1 VEEVLAGARRRSDYA
16 SIASSQD
23 PTPYKKVSM
32 PSPESQQ
39 VQMLIRTQIAPHFG
53 PSASL
58 AERREIIESMSAMSA
73 PPPGTTVEKVMIG
86 AIPAE
91 WVSTPA
97 SDPDRMILYLHGGG
111 YSIGSCNTHRGLA
124 AQLSA
129 AIGARALVIEYRL
142 APEYPFPAGLDDAT
156 AAYRWLL
163 KGGASPARTV
173 IAGDSAGGGLTLAT
187 LLALRDAGD
196 PLPAAAVLFSPW
208 TDLAATGES
217 MVTRAEVDP
226 MLSGASLTD
235 SIRWYIGE
243 RDPRTAQI
251 SPLYADLRGLPPLFI
266 QVGDNEVLLDD
277 STRLAERARAA
288 GVEVDL
294 DIWEGMWHVFQ
305 MSAAQVPESR
315 QALDKVG
322 ALVRAR
328 LR

>member
-1 VEEVLAGARRRSDYA
+1 
-16 SIASSQD
+16 
-23 PTPYKKVSM
+23 M

-39 VQMLIRTQIAPHFG
+39 IQMLIRTQITSQLGASAP
-53 PSASL
+53 L
-58 AERREIIESMSAMSA
+58 EKRREVLEAAMSAMSA
-73 PPPGTTVEKVMIG
+73 PPPGTTVEKVTIG
-86 AIPAE
+86 AIAAE
-91 WVSTPA
+91 WVLTPA
-97 SDPDRMILYLHGGG
+97 CDPDRVILYLHGGG
-111 YSIGSCNTHRGLA
+111 YYLGSCNTHRALA
-124 AQLSA
+124 AHLA
-129 AIGARALVIEYRL
+129 AATGARALVIEYRL
-142 APEYPFPAGLDDAT
+142 APEHPFPAGLEDAT

-163 KGGASPARTV
+163 KGGALPARVV

-208 TDLAATGES
+208 TDLAVTGAS
-217 MVTRAEVDP
+217 MVSRAKADP
-226 MLSGASLTD
+226 MVSSLSLMET
-235 SIRWYIGE
+235 IQWYIGE
-243 RDPRTAQI
+243 RDPRTPQI

-294 DIWEGMWHVFQ
+294 DIWDGMWHVFQ
-305 MSAAQVPESR
+305 GSVAQVPEAR
-315 QALDKVG
+315 QAIEKVG